1 MFISPLQSLDS
12 AARVDQKITVIMG
25 EMQKLEAQRSF
36 VRERLEQARQ
46 DLRAASQVDQTNRLG
61 LEKKVSVERLAFRFP
76 TSRTLS
82 WIVSPAFLSLCGSE
96 EGLFRS
102 VDKT

>member
-1 MFISPLQSLDS
+1 MRLAWQSLCATPLRFLDS

-61 LEKKVSVERLAFRFP
+61 LEKKVSGP
-76 TSRTLS
+76 
-82 WIVSPAFLSLCGSE
+82 
-96 EGLFRS
+96 
-102 VDKT
+102 